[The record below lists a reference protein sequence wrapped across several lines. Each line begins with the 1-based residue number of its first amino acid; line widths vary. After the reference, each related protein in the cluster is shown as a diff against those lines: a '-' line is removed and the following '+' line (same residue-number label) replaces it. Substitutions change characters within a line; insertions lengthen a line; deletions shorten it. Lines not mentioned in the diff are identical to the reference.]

1 MNGKSVRS
9 LRRFYLS
16 FAVPVSLQGESD
28 VADIRLHNRESGDFV
43 NRDSKGRFEAGS
55 NGRAARVLLLH
66 RSVKDKLSNLA
77 TSKEHAG
84 VDMVD
89 LLEDMLFQRASSGIR
104 PMLYLSSHTDLECS
118 MMILLDETGEGQW
131 SIEQQPLA
139 REIGYHI
146 VTN

>member
-1 MNGKSVRS
+1 
-9 LRRFYLS
+9 
-16 FAVPVSLQGESD
+16 
-28 VADIRLHNRESGDFV
+28 
-43 NRDSKGRFEAGS
+43 
-55 NGRAARVLLLH
+55 
-66 RSVKDKLSNLA
+66 VKDKLPNLA
-77 TSKEHAG
+77 TSKEQAG

-118 MMILLDETGEGQW
+118 MMMLLDETGEGQW
-131 SIEQQPLA
+131 PIERQPLA

>member
-1 MNGKSVRS
+1 M
-9 LRRFYLS
+9 
-16 FAVPVSLQGESD
+16 
-28 VADIRLHNRESGDFV
+28 
-43 NRDSKGRFEAGS
+43 
-55 NGRAARVLLLH
+55 
-66 RSVKDKLSNLA
+66 KDKLQNLA

-118 MMILLDETGEGQW
+118 MMMLLDETGEGQW

>member
-1 MNGKSVRS
+1 M
-9 LRRFYLS
+9 
-16 FAVPVSLQGESD
+16 Q
-28 VADIRLHNRESGDFV
+28 
-43 NRDSKGRFEAGS
+43 
-55 NGRAARVLLLH
+55 
-66 RSVKDKLSNLA
+66 
-77 TSKEHAG
+77 TG

-118 MMILLDETGEGQW
+118 MMMLLDETGEGQW
-131 SIEQQPLA
+131 SMEQQPLA

>member
-1 MNGKSVRS
+1 M
-9 LRRFYLS
+9 
-16 FAVPVSLQGESD
+16 
-28 VADIRLHNRESGDFV
+28 
-43 NRDSKGRFEAGS
+43 
-55 NGRAARVLLLH
+55 
-66 RSVKDKLSNLA
+66 KDKLQNLA

-118 MMILLDETGEGQW
+118 MMMLLDETGEGQW
-131 SIEQQPLA
+131 SMEQQPLA
-139 REIGYHI
+139 REIRYHI

>member
-1 MNGKSVRS
+1 MLCSRG
-9 LRRFYLS
+9 
-16 FAVPVSLQGESD
+16 
-28 VADIRLHNRESGDFV
+28 
-43 NRDSKGRFEAGS
+43 
-55 NGRAARVLLLH
+55 
-66 RSVKDKLSNLA
+66 VKDKLKNLA

-118 MMILLDETGEGQW
+118 MMMLLDETGEGQW
-131 SIEQQPLA
+131 SVEQQPLA